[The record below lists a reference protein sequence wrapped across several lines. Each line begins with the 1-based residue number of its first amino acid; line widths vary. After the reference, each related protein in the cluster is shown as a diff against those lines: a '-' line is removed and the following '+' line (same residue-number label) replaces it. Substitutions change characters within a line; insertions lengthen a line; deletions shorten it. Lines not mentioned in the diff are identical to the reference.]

1 MGQGGAGWRG
11 PSIGGGK
18 AMAGQGKRGGVVTVF
33 GFRSAAHD
41 MMHGVAGRN
50 YLLQNRKLGKI
61 SFNFNV
67 THTTATAHSS
77 SRSRHKVAPQTEQIP
92 TNHEQQEEITHQA
105 ARRLL
110 YLFGQII
117 TLIWKKYT
125 GHLLWK
131 TSACGLPKQSPKQ

>member
-1 MGQGGAGWRG
+1 
-11 PSIGGGK
+11 
-18 AMAGQGKRGGVVTVF
+18 
-33 GFRSAAHD
+33 

-50 YLLQNRKLGKI
+50 YLLQNPIGKI
-61 SFNFNV
+61 NV
-67 THTTATAHSS
+67 TSTLPTATAHSS